1 MEIQLSSD
9 VDKFLDKFQDPT
21 LEVELV
27 MEAYEKADDD
37 VKSYFIHRLLM
48 KAYRLGKEHAY
59 ATSLDAIRR

>member
-1 MEIQLSSD
+1 MEIRLSSD

-21 LEVELV
+21 LEVALV

-37 VKSYFIHRLLM
+37 VKSYFILRLLM

-59 ATSLDAIRR
+59 ATSIETIRR